1 MKKSNKKSK
10 KKYRPKIKYSVGGN
24 VVRGIQAGK
33 LQKEFEQKAAQTQ
46 SDIDAFDKSSL
57 QMKGS
62 TTLQKMVDEP
72 ISQSLVEA
80 KQEAQKTTEATAM
93 GAAQKGGAKSA
104 MAGLSAILAS
114 GQSADLAAMDK
125 SQAALTSAQQAKA
138 SEEGSQDVV
147 RRGLAT
153 EELKGMQ
160 TSLKESKDSALA
172 ARMAKQQAFVSAGED
187 AYEVGKEAVKAAATG
202 GASLAVDAAK
212 AKEGMIT
219 PKKGKP
225 QVSRGKFDHDKNP
238 IDIMDKG
245 GVSDVEQDGEKVGEL
260 TGGESIFNPE
270 DTKKMQDLVKDGD
283 EKGLMNHMAMLFD
296 RFEKQ
301 DLEHMENEAEEQM
314 AKKGIMYKDSGKIPS
329 KMKGFSSLPESVQEK
344 MSSELAKKYMSGG
357 SYKPKFKFKK

>member
-187 AYEVGKEAVKAAATG
+187 AYEVGKEAVKAAAT
-202 GASLAVDAAK
+202 AE
-212 AKEGMIT
+212 EGMIT